1 MAGRLVVVYSGWLS
15 RGGGGFGFVVYG
27 LRVVVWDQGFFV
39 VVVGGFLVGAGFLV
53 VTGFLV
59 VPKGLLGLVVVLLV
73 VTRVTVGRLLTAG
86 FFVVAWT
93 VSWGTWASS

>member
-39 VVVGGFLVGAGFLV
+39 VVVGGFLVG
-53 VTGFLV
+53 TGFLV

-73 VTRVTVGRLLTAG
+73 VTRVSVGRLLTAG